1 MAAIPDDGEAGPDIL
16 FEALAR
22 CAARAPNF
30 QPDVMAA
37 LQARSHHPAAA
48 AGLVR
53 LLLAQVHKEPP
64 LEEPFPG
71 EVKRQQHRETLNPA
85 LLDHLQPLIPDSQ
98 RQLAALLDAGV
109 NDDIWNDDYHGVLV
123 LAARRQVQAVTDS
136 DHLLI
141 ALLRRLQ
148 QAVVERG
155 WPSHRIAL
163 AAVAA
168 CAEEMPAALQRA
180 APQAISVPLEALLVQ
195 ATTNAH
201 SFNSRR
207 FALTALSHLRTVTPA
222 VVPALLAGC
231 QDTESVQRDAIAAAG
246 RFQQIDGPPEEMLSL
261 LVPALTG
268 ESIQTAYAVT
278 KLLGALGTSAA
289 GEAAGLRDAIIT
301 ALVDA
306 LDREGRQRTVTAD
319 DDPKKLAD
327 IYYEVLL
334 QVAGVPA

>member
-1 MAAIPDDGEAGPDIL
+1 
-16 FEALAR
+16 
-22 CAARAPNF
+22 
-30 QPDVMAA
+30 
-37 LQARSHHPAAA
+37 
-48 AGLVR
+48 LVR
-53 LLLAQVHKEPP
+53 LLLAQVRREQRREP
-64 LEEPFPG
+64 
-71 EVKRQQHRETLNPA
+71 LNPA

-109 NDDIWNDDYHGVLV
+109 DDDPWDDDYHGGLV

-136 DHLLI
+136 DHLLM

-148 QAVVERG
+148 AAMRAKGDKG
-155 WPSHRIAL
+155 WCPRRIAL

-168 CAEEMPAALQRA
+168 CTEEMPAALQRA
-180 APQAISVPLEALLVQ
+180 VPQAISGPLEALLVQ
-195 ATTNAH
+195 ATTDAH
-201 SFNSRR
+201 SFSSRR

-306 LDREGRQRTVTAD
+306 LDREGRQRTVKVG